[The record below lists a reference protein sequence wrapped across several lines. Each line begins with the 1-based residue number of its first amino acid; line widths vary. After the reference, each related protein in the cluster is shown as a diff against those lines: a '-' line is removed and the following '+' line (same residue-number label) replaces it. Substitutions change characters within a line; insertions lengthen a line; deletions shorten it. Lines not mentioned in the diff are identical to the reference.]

1 MNSKK
6 KPLAKNKIGRAIF
19 VKSAVF
25 PQDYPLPGKMEIAI
39 AGRSNAGKS
48 SFINT
53 LVGSKIAKVSQVP
66 GKTRLLNFFDI
77 GGKYILVD
85 MPGYGFAARS
95 RGEQEDW
102 SQMVESYLTIRGS
115 LGGLLLIMDIR
126 RSWDEEEQ
134 MLKEFTDRVGL
145 PMIVVL
151 TKADRISKSQAL
163 RAQQVIKKTSD
174 VKHVF
179 VVSNMQ
185 ISSVRSV
192 EDFFFAEWIHGKTPL
207 REV

>member
-102 SQMVESYLTIRGS
+102 SQMVESYLTIRES

-163 RAQQVIKKTSD
+163 RAQQVIKKASD

-179 VVSNMQ
+179 VVSNLQ